1 MKKILFYLLI
11 LSLSLI
17 VSCNTASNVKEKSK
31 VDIIEKSN
39 RDKDGAVNETNDSV
53 LENKEISRDN
63 SQESE
68 NNATFSENTTEE
80 DRIESK
86 NAYTIEI
93 DLIEG
98 ISDVYVGSEK
108 KGATPLSVSFE
119 EGERD
124 IILKRSGYADQI
136 CRITVDRNRKITLKH
151 NREQVLFKEA
161 GVFEC
166 GDQPKQV
173 IFSPDDNFIFLPLLE
188 DYGFQIFDV
197 KEGRI
202 TKFIKPNRYSDMGFA
217 EGLFLVNKS
226 GEQTFFVSQMTTG
239 YIYEYSYPD
248 LILKRE
254 ISTGGKW
261 PKFMAYSQKLNILAV
276 TNWFTNNVSIIDY
289 ETGKVIKMLD
299 TKAAPRGVTFT
310 NDGESLIVLC
320 FEGGVVQKF
329 STKNWKEEKS
339 IYKKNA
345 AMRHIV
351 MNSDNT
357 KAYISNM
364 YHFEIYEV
372 DLIEFKIIHTYKV
385 FSNPNTIDLKDD
397 KLLFVSS
404 RGPNDPESYL
414 NRSPVNGKITV
425 IDVEK
430 REIINVFE
438 GGNQPT
444 GLDVSSNGKYLCF
457 SNFRDKN
464 IEIYYID

>member
-1 MKKILFYLLI
+1 MKKKYFYFVLLF
-11 LSLSLI
+11 LSLI
-17 VSCNTASNVKEKSK
+17 VSCKTTSNVKE
-31 VDIIEKSN
+31 
-39 RDKDGAVNETNDSV
+39 RAVNET
-53 LENKEISRDN
+53 KERFIEKETDDDKAREAD
-63 SQESE
+63 
-68 NNATFSENTTEE
+68 NNAASADLTAEK
-80 DRIESK
+80 DRIEVKESF
-86 NAYTIEI
+86 TIEI
-93 DLIEG
+93 ELIEG
-98 ISDVYVGSEK
+98 VSDVYVGDDK
-108 KGATPLSVSFE
+108 KGTTPLTLSIE

-124 IILKRSGYADQI
+124 IILKRSGYANQF
-136 CRITVDRNRKITLKH
+136 CRITADRNKKITLKH
-151 NREQVLFKEA
+151 NREPVLFKEA

-173 IFSPDDNFIFLPLLE
+173 IFSPDDKFIFLPLL
-188 DYGFQIFDV
+188 DDHGFQVFDV
-197 KEGRI
+197 KEEKI

-239 YIYEYSYPD
+239 YVYEYSYPD
-248 LILKRE
+248 LTFIRE
-254 ISTGGKW
+254 IATGGIW
-261 PKFMAYSQKLNILAV
+261 PKFMAYSPKLNLLAV
-276 TNWFTNNVSIIDY
+276 TNWSTNNVSIIDY
-289 ETGKVIKMLD
+289 ETGNVVKLLG

-310 NDGESLIVLC
+310 NDGEFLIVLC
-320 FEGGVVQKF
+320 FDGGVIHKF

-339 IYKKNA
+339 IFKKNA

-351 MNSDNT
+351 LNSDNT
-357 KAYISNM
+357 KAFVSNM
-364 YHFEIYEV
+364 YHFEVYEI
-372 DLIEFKIIHTYKV
+372 DLVEFKITHTYKV

-414 NRSPVNGKITV
+414 KRSPVNGRITV

-444 GLDVSSNGKYLCF
+444 GLDVSYDGKYLCF

-464 IEIYYID
+464 IEIYYLE

>member
-1 MKKILFYLLI
+1 MKKISFYFILLF
-11 LSLSLI
+11 LSAI
-17 VSCNTASNVKEKSK
+17 VSCANAPDVKEKGK
-31 VDIIEKSN
+31 VDIFEKSDGKKGVTVSNTKDFGAENSENRDGKTQESDNIVAFAEIKIEK
-39 RDKDGAVNETNDSV
+39 E
-53 LENKEISRDN
+53 
-63 SQESE
+63 
-68 NNATFSENTTEE
+68 
-80 DRIESK
+80 RIESK
-86 NAYTIEI
+86 RIYTIEI

-98 ISDVYVGSEK
+98 VSDVYVGSEK
-108 KGATPLSVSFE
+108 KGTTPLSVSLE

-124 IILKRSGYADQI
+124 IVLKRNGYADQI
-136 CRITVDRNRKITLKH
+136 CRISVDRNRKITLKH
-151 NREQVLFKEA
+151 KREPILFKEA

-188 DYGFQIFDV
+188 DYGFQIFDI
-197 KEGRI
+197 KEGKI

-217 EGLFLVNKS
+217 EGLFLENKS

-248 LILKRE
+248 LTLKRE
-254 ISTGGKW
+254 ILTGGKW
-261 PKFMAYSQKLNILAV
+261 PKFMAYSRKLNLIAV

-289 ETGKVIKMLD
+289 ESGDVIKMLD

-310 NDGESLIVLC
+310 NDGASLIVLC
-320 FEGGVVQKF
+320 FDGGVIHKF
-329 STKNWKEEKS
+329 STTSWQEEKS
-339 IYKKNA
+339 IYIKNA

-372 DLIEFKIIHTYKV
+372 DLVEFKIIHTYKV

-430 REIINVFE
+430 REIISVFE

-444 GLDVSSNGKYLCF
+444 GLDVSANGKYLCF

-464 IEIYYID
+464 IEIYYLD